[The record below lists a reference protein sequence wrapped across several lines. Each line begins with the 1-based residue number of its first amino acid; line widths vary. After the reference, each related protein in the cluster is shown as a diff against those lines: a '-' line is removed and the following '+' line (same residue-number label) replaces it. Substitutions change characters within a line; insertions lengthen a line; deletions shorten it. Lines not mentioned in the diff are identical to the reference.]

1 MIKYVIEIENGGALV
16 PENVKYIAL
25 DKVTHTNAKS
35 KHHVPSTVQA
45 DTLFTFTSHVDY
57 LITTIRNSMIS
68 PRYCAE
74 DLGYLK
80 INGIKKMAFP
90 MNCFCDINMHKLEDH
105 LSWYGYYGLAFSKE
119 WGMSKKIQPIQYVNP
134 DSELR
139 KDFASAFSAALKADP
154 AKQTTAQRKMK
165 SFLLHQLMYYKPYS
179 GIFENR
185 NTKKRCRKC
194 FTDECEWRFVP
205 DVSVAGFH
213 QVYYDEKIIN
223 AGGLIDMSNAMSGIP
238 EISLRFEYPDIKYI
252 IVKDNADFAKLTTA
266 IAELG
271 LDNSAERELIS
282 KIIVWE
288 NSRGD
293 F

>member
-16 PENVKYIAL
+16 PENVKYVAL

-80 INGIKKMAFP
+80 ISGIKKMAFP

-179 GIFENR
+179 GMFENR

-223 AGGLIDMSNAMSGIP
+223 AGGLIDMSNAMSGIS